1 MRRHAKASSAV
12 SIESTGSSR
21 GTDRGVFAT
30 RGLARGSGGS
40 GAPSRRLLPLGVLTA
55 LLLAVLAFGSTSALA
70 APTVTVETEPEYT
83 SANVKVGIDDTDEL
97 QYFAIF
103 IAIDPDTEGWTVGDY
118 PEHPLPPGHNTFSS
132 EFTGL
137 KPDTTY
143 KVKVETYDEAAEELY
158 ETPVPYPT
166 FTTKHVDSPVPTL
179 DPVTAITTTT
189 AHFAGTVNA
198 NAPAGSL
205 TANQEEAYETSW
217 HFECEP
223 ECAGA
228 PSGVIKPGEVG
239 FKASEAGRPVA
250 FDATRL
256 ETNTTYEVRLV
267 ATNGNGTH
275 TTVAERTFSTP
286 LVAPIVKPA
295 PGASDGQGGYVV
307 EGIVNPLGSSIID
320 CHFDYGP
327 TAAYVFQAPC
337 SPTPVGRTEVQEL
350 SFENVDQ
357 GQFRLLFRG
366 QETGDI
372 DYGASAATVEAALK
386 GLSTIAPNGIAPV
399 APLRHDPFD
408 ENLVTGYIVTFA
420 GPLAETNLPKI
431 GFKPG
436 TVPIGKAQCCGPQ
449 LPGSVVT
456 TTKTEGGNSLP
467 IVVEAHLTGLTPGAT
482 YHVQLVA
489 TNGGGTSSSGDQTF
503 VPTQDPPQPACP
515 NESVRRENNSLAL
528 PECRAY
534 EQVSSPF
541 KAGYRANFF
550 GFSEGNSV
558 LWTSNAG
565 NVANSGQG
573 LGLQNFYVAN
583 HTANGWET
591 IANLNPAGT
600 LYSGPEALPGS
611 SADTTPIPRFY
622 SEDLQSSFWYTA
634 PGHQY
639 SDEADSYLRG
649 PDGRFT
655 LIGTEAPPGDV
666 AGIFIIGG
674 STDLSHIVIAGN
686 NTQSGLYE
694 YVGTGNGA
702 PSRLDLDN
710 SGQPISECTGR
721 PTGGGAF
728 GGAEGKAVSAD
739 GRTVFFVAIGGCGP
753 SGPPADE
760 VWARV
765 DGTTSYNASESQC
778 TRVDCNAPAPARF
791 AGAARDGSS
800 VFFTTTQQ
808 LVNSDT
814 DEAVDLYVYHLPT
827 ASDPNP
833 SPALTEISGTGP
845 GANTEEGVTVSVR
858 FSTAAGVTVSP
869 DGSTAMF
876 VSPAVLAGN
885 DDAFENA
892 ARQGD
897 YNLYVWRR
905 DASHPEGQVTFVGR
919 LSSNDIAGEFESE
932 FSIPGF
938 LRDPETT
945 PDGRYVVFNTNSS
958 LVPTDSDDGFD
969 VYRYD
974 TESGGL
980 TRVSTGP
987 LGTGGNAEGF
997 DAYQASRSRQTG
1009 FPDRPAEDPWPTHPS
1024 ITDDGQAVVFSTT
1037 EGLVPRDGNGAT
1049 DVYLWKGGRVSL
1061 ISSGAAGNSV
1071 PKDGEFAIDS
1081 SGQDIYFVTSEALSP
1096 SDGDAVR
1103 DVYDARVGGGFS
1115 FAEKETCQSEACQPA
1130 GPASPS
1136 SPSPATNQ
1144 ARAPE
1149 TPPRTNC
1156 PKGKVL
1162 KKGKCVKK
1170 HKKHHKK
1177 HKKHKGKRGTKKD
1190 GGSK

>member
-1 MRRHAKASSAV
+1 VKLTARIAATSRRPGARDTVVGAAV
-12 SIESTGSSR
+12 MPAVAGDSE
-21 GTDRGVFAT
+21 
-30 RGLARGSGGS
+30 GS
-40 GAPSRRLLPLGVLTA
+40 GAPSRRLLPLMLLTA
-55 LLLAVLAFGSTSALA
+55 VLLAAFAFGATSALA
-70 APTVTVETEPEYT
+70 APVLTFEPEPEYT
-83 SANVKVGIDDTDEL
+83 SAKVKFGVDDPGTLAYGIS
-97 QYFAIF
+97 
-103 IAIDPDTEGWTVGDY
+103 IAINPETEGWIQG
-118 PEHPLPPGHNTFSS
+118 PEFFQHTIPPGHNTISE

-143 KVKVETYDEAAEELY
+143 KVKLETYDEAAEELF
-158 ETPVPYPT
+158 ESQPPYST
-166 FTTKHVDSPVPTL
+166 FITKHVNSPVPTL
-179 DPVTAITTTT
+179 ALVSAVTTTT

-223 ECAGA
+223 ECGGA
-228 PSGVIKPGEVG
+228 PSGVVKAGEAG
-239 FKASEAGRPVA
+239 FRGSEAGAPVE

-256 ETNTTYEVRLV
+256 ETNTTYEVKLV
-267 ATNGNGTH
+267 ATDGNGAH
-275 TTVAERTFSTP
+275 EVLAERTFSTP
-286 LVAPIVKPA
+286 LVVPSVKPA
-295 PGASDGQGGYVV
+295 PGASDGQSGYVV
-307 EGIVNPLGSSIID
+307 EGIVNPLGSSITD
-320 CHFDYGP
+320 CHFEYGP
-327 TAAYVFQAPC
+327 TANYVFQAPC
-337 SPTPVGRTEVQEL
+337 SPTPIGRTEVQEL
-350 SFENVDQ
+350 SYQNVDE
-357 GQFRLLFRG
+357 GQFRLTFRG

-372 DYGASAATVEAALK
+372 DYGATAATVEAALK
-386 GLSTIAPNGIAPV
+386 GLSTIGFNGIAS
-399 APLRHDPFD
+399 
-408 ENLVTGYIVTFA
+408 VTASEPPGQTLTEGPYTVTFA

-436 TVPIGKAQCCGPQ
+436 TDPFGKAQCCGNPR
-449 LPGSVVT
+449 LPGSIIT
-456 TTKTEGGNSLP
+456 TTKTQGGNSNP

-489 TNGGGTSSSGDQTF
+489 TNGGGTSKSGDQIF
-503 VPTQDPPQPACP
+503 VPTQEPAQPPCP
-515 NESVRRENNSLAL
+515 NEEIRRENNSLAL

-558 LWTSNAG
+558 LWETNAG

-591 IANLNPAGT
+591 IPNLNRAGT
-600 LYSGPEALPGS
+600 LYAGPEALAPS
-611 SADTTPIPRFY
+611 SADTTPVPRFY
-622 SEDLQSSFWYTA
+622 SEDLQSSFWYVA
-634 PGHQY
+634 PGRQY
-639 SDEADSYLRG
+639 SDEGDSYLRG

-655 LIGTEAPPGDV
+655 LIGTNAPPGDV
-666 AGIFIIGG
+666 AGIFIIGA
-674 STDLSHIVIAGN
+674 SSDLSHVVIGGN
-686 NTQSGLYE
+686 HTQSGLYE

-702 PSRLDLDN
+702 PVRMDLDN

-721 PTGGGAF
+721 PTGGGAY
-728 GGAEGKAVSAD
+728 GGAEGKAVSTD
-739 GRTVFFVAIGGCGP
+739 GRTLIFVAVGGCGAA
-753 SGPPADE
+753 GPPADE
-760 VWARV
+760 IWARV
-765 DGTTSYNASESQC
+765 DGTTSYDASESQC

-814 DEAVDLYVYHLPT
+814 DESVDLYVYHLPT

-845 GANTEEGVTVSVR
+845 GANTAEEGVSVSVA
-858 FSTAAGVTVSP
+858 FSTAEGVTVSP

-885 DDAFENA
+885 EDAMEETAKPGEHNI
-892 ARQGD
+892 
-897 YNLYVWRR
+897 YVWRR
-905 DASHPEGQVTFVGR
+905 DASHPQGQVRFVGR
-919 LSSNDIAGEFESE
+919 VANDDIAGEFFIEGG
-932 FSIPGF
+932 IPGVH
-938 LRDPETT
+938 DPDMT
-945 PDGRYVVFNTNSS
+945 PDGRFVVFNTASP
-958 LVPTDSDDGFD
+958 LVPTDTDNGFD

-974 TESGGL
+974 TESGEL

-997 DAYQASRSRQTG
+997 DAYLASRSRPTG
-1009 FPDRPAEDPWPTHPS
+1009 FPDRPAEDPWPSQLS
-1024 ITDDGQAVVFSTT
+1024 ITDNGQAVVFSTS

-1049 DVYLWKGGRVSL
+1049 DVYMWKNGRVSL

-1071 PKDGEFAIDS
+1071 SEFGEFAIDR
-1081 SGQDIYFVTSEALSP
+1081 SGQDIYFVTAEALSP

-1115 FAEKETCQSEACQPA
+1115 FAGKETCQGEACQPA
-1130 GPASPS
+1130 GPAAPS

-1149 TPPRTNC
+1149 SPAKATC

-1170 HKKHHKK
+1170 PEKHKKHHKK
-1177 HKKHKGKRGTKKD
+1177 HKGKRGNTKH
-1190 GGSK
+1190 GGDK